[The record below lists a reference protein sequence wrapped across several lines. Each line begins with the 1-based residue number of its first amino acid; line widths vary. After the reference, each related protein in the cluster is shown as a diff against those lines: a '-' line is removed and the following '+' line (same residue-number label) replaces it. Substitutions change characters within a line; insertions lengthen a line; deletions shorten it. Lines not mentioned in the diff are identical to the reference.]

1 MGYLRYKGYTGSVEF
16 SDADNCLYGK
26 FKVLK
31 RLLSHM
37 KGGPLTRFVT
47 ILNRRSIAYLESCA
61 QRGVEPVRPFNGK
74 FVVRMSSEMHTRLA
88 EIAASTGTT
97 INDFINKAIA
107 HEINSIADASS
118 VVACEP
124 GEKYG
129 DR

>member
-26 FKVLK
+26 VQGLK
-31 RLLSHM
+31 KALISYEGR
-37 KGGPLTRFVT
+37 T
-47 ILNRRSIAYLESCA
+47 IDEIRDDFESAIDCYLESCA